1 MAFPMKVWRLT
12 PDQVA
17 AYKLGQDLGDPHE
30 IKMVKTAIERSRE
43 DAEKLRARQQRSIK
57 RRMEGKVQL
66 TKPLYDIEVA
76 AGLDDAEIA
85 EKYGLQRS
93 TMYHYKSL
101 WRKAARVR

>member
-1 MAFPMKVWRLT
+1 MPIPMKVWRLT
-12 PDQVA
+12 PDQAA
-17 AYKLGQDLGDPHE
+17 AYKPGQDLGEPNE
-30 IKMVKTAIERSRE
+30 IKMVNTDLERSRE
-43 DAEKLRARQQRSIK
+43 EAEAIRQRQQRSIK

-76 AGLDDAEIA
+76 SGLDDAEIA

-101 WRKAARVR
+101 WRKAKKVR